1 MIYLKQKV
9 YSVGGFGS
17 SDSQNSMDI
26 YDTYLKTWTKQS
38 IPFNVSEHC
47 MTQLSPNEF
56 ILIGGEDRGAN
67 QNVITRKFQSNNSF
81 FYISQ
86 RKNLCK
92 LSFLNL
98 RVQQQLGYLT
108 SLQRIGRVVQVF
120 LLRELST
127 AAFISRT
134 TMLSNKQWSWVDM
147 VPDSFPR
154 QKYQMLIQ

>member
-1 MIYLKQKV
+1 MGHSSTITSSGILVCCGVGNQQKDCYEYRSTYNGWTRIPSMATQREHFDMIYLNKKV
-9 YSVGGFGS
+9 YSVGGLGS
-17 SDSQNSMDI
+17 SDSQNSMEI
-26 YDTYLKTWTKQS
+26 YDTYLQTWTKQS

-98 RVQQQLGYLT
+98 RV
-108 SLQRIGRVVQVF
+108 
-120 LLRELST
+120 
-127 AAFISRT
+127 
-134 TMLSNKQWSWVDM
+134 
-147 VPDSFPR
+147 
-154 QKYQMLIQ
+154 